1 VRKNITVSIND
12 SVYRDAR
19 VWCARR
25 NTSISAVVQRF
36 LEDLPH
42 IKTSRQFPL
51 SDAAPAPILKSFIN
65 SPGPAAAQTAPQTP
79 PPANSSC
86 DPVRDLLSF
95 LK

>member
-1 VRKNITVSIND
+1 MRKNITVSIND

-51 SDAAPAPILKSFIN
+51 SDAAAPPILKSFIN
-65 SPGPAAAQTAPQTP
+65 SPGPAAAQTTSSV
-79 PPANSSC
+79 NSSC
-86 DPVRDLLSF
+86 DPVMDLLSF